1 MSTFRGRA
9 PSGLISR
16 ETGNYAWVGE
26 NGEIIVDGPHCLSD
40 NGENLLAVD
49 PTDKGITLNRS
60 SMTDFVKSVAPGVTL
75 TLTSPPTPISMACL
89 SRLHYASAFAGA
101 LYRRHY
107 VRRS

>member
-16 ETGNYAWVGE
+16 ETGNYAYLGE

-60 SMTDFVKSVAPGVTL
+60 SMTDFVKSVAPGAAIDLATDSDVDGL
-75 TLTSPPTPISMACL
+75 FI
-89 SRLHYASAFAGA
+89 
-101 LYRRHY
+101 
-107 VRRS
+107 

>member
-1 MSTFRGRA
+1 MSNFRGRA

-16 ETGNYAWVGE
+16 ETGNYAWIGE

-60 SMTDFVKSVAPGVTL
+60 SMTDFVKSVVPEVDVNIDLATDADVAGL
-75 TLTSPPTPISMACL
+75 
-89 SRLHYASAFAGA
+89 FATD
-101 LYRRHY
+101 
-107 VRRS
+107 

>member
-1 MSTFRGRA
+1 MSNFRGRA

-16 ETGNYAWVGE
+16 ETGNYAWIGE

-60 SMTDFVKSVAPGVTL
+60 SMTDLIKSVAPEVEVN
-75 TLTSPPTPISMACL
+75 IDL
-89 SRLHYASAFAGA
+89 STDSDVDGHFI
-101 LYRRHY
+101 
-107 VRRS
+107 

>member
-60 SMTDFVKSVAPGVTL
+60 SMTDLIKSVAPEADIDLATDSDIDGL
-75 TLTSPPTPISMACL
+75 FI
-89 SRLHYASAFAGA
+89 
-101 LYRRHY
+101 
-107 VRRS
+107 

>member
-1 MSTFRGRA
+1 MSNFRGRA

-60 SMTDFVKSVAPGVTL
+60 SMTDFVKSVAPGADIDLATDSDIDGL
-75 TLTSPPTPISMACL
+75 FI
-89 SRLHYASAFAGA
+89 
-101 LYRRHY
+101 
-107 VRRS
+107 

>member
-16 ETGNYAWVGE
+16 ETGNYAWIGE

-60 SMTDFVKSVAPGVTL
+60 SMTDLIKSVAPGADVNIDLATDSDVDGL
-75 TLTSPPTPISMACL
+75 FI
-89 SRLHYASAFAGA
+89 
-101 LYRRHY
+101 
-107 VRRS
+107 

>member
-60 SMTDFVKSVAPGVTL
+60 SMTDLIKSVAPGADIDLATDSDIDGL
-75 TLTSPPTPISMACL
+75 FI
-89 SRLHYASAFAGA
+89 
-101 LYRRHY
+101 
-107 VRRS
+107 

>member
-16 ETGNYAWVGE
+16 ETGNYAYLGE

-40 NGENLLAVD
+40 NGENMLSVD

-60 SMTDFVKSVAPGVTL
+60 SMTDFVKSVAPGADIDLATDSDVDGL
-75 TLTSPPTPISMACL
+75 FI
-89 SRLHYASAFAGA
+89 
-101 LYRRHY
+101 
-107 VRRS
+107 

>member
-16 ETGNYAWVGE
+16 ETGNYAYLGE

-60 SMTDFVKSVAPGVTL
+60 SMTDFVKSVAPGADIDLATDSDIDGL
-75 TLTSPPTPISMACL
+75 FI
-89 SRLHYASAFAGA
+89 
-101 LYRRHY
+101 
-107 VRRS
+107 

>member
-1 MSTFRGRA
+1 MSNFRGRA

-16 ETGNYAWVGE
+16 ETGNYAWIGE

-60 SMTDFVKSVAPGVTL
+60 SMTNLIKSVAPGADIDLATDSDIDGL
-75 TLTSPPTPISMACL
+75 FI
-89 SRLHYASAFAGA
+89 
-101 LYRRHY
+101 
-107 VRRS
+107 

>member
-16 ETGNYAWVGE
+16 ETGNYAWIGE

-60 SMTDFVKSVAPGVTL
+60 SMTDFVKSVVPGADIDLATDSDVDGL
-75 TLTSPPTPISMACL
+75 FI
-89 SRLHYASAFAGA
+89 
-101 LYRRHY
+101 
-107 VRRS
+107 